1 MLTTISRYL
10 LIAVIGIALGM
21 ALLWVQRTCGR
32 PIGWTAF
39 LAVETALA
47 IRILLLSRRR

>member
-10 LIAVIGIALGM
+10 LIALLGLALGM
-21 ALLWVQRTCGR
+21 ALLWVQRTCGQH
-32 PIGWTAF
+32 IGWTAF
-39 LAVETALA
+39 LAVEAALA

>member
-1 MLTTISRYL
+1 MLTIVSRYL
-10 LIAVIGIALGM
+10 LIALVGLALGM

-32 PIGWTAF
+32 HIGWTAL
-39 LAVETALA
+39 LAVEAALA